1 MGLID
6 KLAKIGSSKYQSVLS
21 KSKFF
26 DNKEEIN
33 TEYPAVNIVMSGEVD
48 GGFTGGLTILAG
60 PSKHFKS
67 NTGLVFVEAY
77 MRKYP
82 DSVCIFYDS
91 EFGSL
96 PSYFSS
102 RNIDTERVLHVPI
115 EDIEQMKFD
124 LAQKLTEIEKND
136 RIIIFVDSVGNL
148 ASKKEVED
156 AENEKSAAD
165 MTRAKQLKSLFRI
178 ITPKLKLKN
187 IPCIVVGH
195 TYKTMETY
203 AKDVLSGGTGIYYS
217 ADTIIFFGRSQEKDD
232 DGLQGF
238 NFTMKVD
245 KSRRVREQ
253 TKVPLNVTFKGG
265 INKMSG
271 MFDLALEGGFL
282 IKPKNGWY
290 QVVDKVTGETS
301 EKSYRASEIESGGH
315 LEKIVYSEP
324 FKEYVRNTY
333 LLVNDAS
340 DDSEV
345 DLEEIDEELES
356 EFDEGEEE

>member
-1 MGLID
+1 MSLLD
-6 KLAKIGSSKYQSVLS
+6 KLVKVGSTKHQAVLS

-26 DNKEEIN
+26 DNKEVI
-33 TEYPAVNIVMSGEVD
+33 TTDYPAVNIVMSGEVD
-48 GGFTGGLTILAG
+48 GGFSGGLTILAG

-77 MRKYP
+77 LKKYP
-82 DSVCIFYDS
+82 EAVCLFYDS

-96 PSYFSS
+96 PSYFAS
-102 RNIDTERVLHVPI
+102 RNIDTDRVLHIPI

-124 LAQKLTEIEKND
+124 MAQKLNEISKD
-136 RIIIFVDSVGNL
+136 DKVIIFVDSVGNL

-156 AENEKSAAD
+156 AENEKAVAD

-178 ITPKLKLKN
+178 ITPKLTLKN
-187 IPCIVVGH
+187 IPCVVVGH
-195 TYKTMETY
+195 TYKTMEMY
-203 AKDVLSGGTGIYYS
+203 AKDVLSGGSGIYYS
-217 ADTIIFFGRSQEKDD
+217 ASTIIFFGRSQEKE
-232 DGLQGF
+232 DGELSGY

-271 MFDLALEGGFL
+271 MFELALEGGFL
-282 IKPKNGWY
+282 IKPKMGWY
-290 QVVDKVTGETS
+290 QIVDKVTGETS

-333 LLVNDAS
+333 LLGITTNDES
-340 DDSEV
+340 
-345 DLEEIDEELES
+345 EIDVDILDEDLGNEFYEKDEE
-356 EFDEGEEE
+356 